1 MAYTRGNLA
10 VKEKASQ
17 ERVTQQR
24 YKETTKV
31 VTRRTGLPGREK
43 FLYLI
48 TLVAVIVVGGALMS
62 RYAQI
67 YDLNKQ
73 AQSTITEVGKYE
85 KIIADLQVEREKL
98 NNLVIENAR
107 ELGYVESSD
116 KDVIFVPRSTSTT
129 NTTGTEA
136 SSGTA
141 SSK

>member
-17 ERVTQQR
+17 QRVTQQR

-31 VTRRTGLPGREK
+31 VTRRTGLPAREK

-48 TLVAVIVVGGALMS
+48 TLVAVIVVGGVMMS

-73 AQSTITEVGKYE
+73 AQSTLSEVREAE
-85 KIIADLQVEREKL
+85 KTIADLQVEREKL
-98 NNLVIENAR
+98 NNLVIEHAR
-107 ELGYVESSD
+107 ELGYVEATDKNVIYVPRTTKTGSSSD
-116 KDVIFVPRSTSTT
+116 
-129 NTTGTEA
+129 
-136 SSGTA
+136 TA
-141 SSK
+141 K

>member
-31 VTRRTGLPGREK
+31 VTRRTGLPAREK
-43 FLYLI
+43 ILYLI
-48 TLVAVIVVGGALMS
+48 TLVAVILVGGALMS
-62 RYAQI
+62 RYAHI

-73 AQSTITEVGKYE
+73 AQSTISDIKGYE
-85 KIIADLQVEREKL
+85 KTIADLQVEKETL
-98 NNLVIENAR
+98 NNQVIENAKQ
-107 ELGYVESSD
+107 LGYVEASG
-116 KDVIFVPRSTSTT
+116 KDVIFVPRSTSTKST
-129 NTTGTEA
+129 GAESSSNT
-136 SSGTA
+136 

>member
-31 VTRRTGLPGREK
+31 VTRRTGLPAREK
-43 FLYLI
+43 ILYLI
-48 TLVAVIVVGGALMS
+48 TLVAVILVGGALMS

-73 AQSTITEVGKYE
+73 AQSTISDIKGYE
-85 KIIADLQVEREKL
+85 KTIADLQVEKETL
-98 NNLVIENAR
+98 NNQVIENAKQ
-107 ELGYVESSD
+107 LGYVEASG
-116 KDVIFVPRSTSTT
+116 KDVIFVPRSTSTKST
-129 NTTGTEA
+129 GAESSSNT
-136 SSGTA
+136 

>member
-31 VTRRTGLPGREK
+31 VTRRTGLPAREK
-43 FLYLI
+43 ILYLI
-48 TLVAVIVVGGALMS
+48 TLVAVILVGGALMS
-62 RYAQI
+62 RYAHI

-73 AQSTITEVGKYE
+73 AQSTISDIKGYE
-85 KIIADLQVEREKL
+85 KTIADLQVEKETL
-98 NNLVIENAR
+98 NNQVIENAKQ
-107 ELGYVESSD
+107 LGYVEASD
-116 KDVIFVPRSTSTT
+116 KDVIYVPRSTSTKS
-129 NTTGTEA
+129 TGTE
-136 SSGTA
+136 SSSNTA

>member
-31 VTRRTGLPGREK
+31 VTRRTGLPAREK
-43 FLYLI
+43 ILYLI
-48 TLVAVIVVGGALMS
+48 TLVAVILVGGALMS
-62 RYAQI
+62 RYAHI

-73 AQSTITEVGKYE
+73 AQATILEVKGFE
-85 KIIADLQVEREKL
+85 KTIADLQVEKETL
-98 NNLVIENAR
+98 NNQVIENAKQ
-107 ELGYVESSD
+107 LGYVEASD
-116 KDVIFVPRSTSTT
+116 KDVIFVPRSTSSTKS
-129 NTTGTEA
+129 TGTE
-136 SSGTA
+136 SSSNTA

>member
-31 VTRRTGLPGREK
+31 VTRRTGLPAREK

-48 TLVAVIVVGGALMS
+48 TLIAVIAVGGVMMS
-62 RYAQI
+62 RYAHI
-67 YDLNKQ
+67 YEINKQ
-73 AQSTITEVGKYE
+73 AQTTLSDVREAE
-85 KIIADLQVEREKL
+85 KTIADLQVEKEKL

-107 ELGYVESSD
+107 ELGYVEASG
-116 KDVIFVPRSTSTT
+116 KDVIFVPRST
-129 NTTGTEA
+129 GTET
-136 SSGTA
+136 SSDTA
-141 SSK
+141 NK

>member
-31 VTRRTGLPGREK
+31 VTRRTGLPAREK
-43 FLYLI
+43 ILYLI
-48 TLVAVIVVGGALMS
+48 TLVAVILVGGALMS
-62 RYAQI
+62 RYAHI

-73 AQSTITEVGKYE
+73 AQSTISDIKGYE
-85 KIIADLQVEREKL
+85 KTIADLQVEKETL
-98 NNLVIENAR
+98 NNQVIENAKQ
-107 ELGYVESSD
+107 LGYVEASG
-116 KDVIFVPRSTSTT
+116 KDVIYVPRSTST
-129 NTTGTEA
+129 NLTGTE
-136 SSGTA
+136 SSSNTA

>member
-31 VTRRTGLPGREK
+31 VTRRTGLPAREK
-43 FLYLI
+43 ILYLI
-48 TLVAVIVVGGALMS
+48 TLVAVILVGGALMS
-62 RYAQI
+62 RYAHI

-73 AQSTITEVGKYE
+73 AQSTISDIKGYE
-85 KIIADLQVEREKL
+85 KTIADLQVEKETL
-98 NNLVIENAR
+98 NNQVIDNAKQ
-107 ELGYVESSD
+107 LGYVEASG
-116 KDVIFVPRSTSTT
+116 KDVIFVPRSTSTKST
-129 NTTGTEA
+129 GAESSSNT
-136 SSGTA
+136 

>member
-17 ERVTQQR
+17 QRVTQQR

-31 VTRRTGLPGREK
+31 VTRRTGLPAREK

-48 TLVAVIVVGGALMS
+48 TLVAVIVVGGVMMS

-73 AQSTITEVGKYE
+73 AQSTLSEVREAE
-85 KIIADLQVEREKL
+85 KTIADLQVEREKL
-98 NNLVIENAR
+98 NNLVIEHAR
-107 ELGYVESSD
+107 ELGYVEATDKNVIYVPRTTQTGSSSD
-116 KDVIFVPRSTSTT
+116 
-129 NTTGTEA
+129 
-136 SSGTA
+136 TA
-141 SSK
+141 K

>member
-31 VTRRTGLPGREK
+31 VTRRTGLPAREK
-43 FLYLI
+43 ILYLI
-48 TLVAVIVVGGALMS
+48 TLFAVILVGGALMS
-62 RYAQI
+62 RYAHI

-73 AQSTITEVGKYE
+73 AQSTISDIKGYE
-85 KIIADLQVEREKL
+85 KTIADLQVEKETL
-98 NNLVIENAR
+98 NNQVIENAKQ
-107 ELGYVESSD
+107 LGYVEASG
-116 KDVIFVPRSTSTT
+116 KDVIYVPRSTST
-129 NTTGTEA
+129 NSTGTE
-136 SSGTA
+136 SSSNTA

>member
-31 VTRRTGLPGREK
+31 VTRRTGLPAREK
-43 FLYLI
+43 ILYLI
-48 TLVAVIVVGGALMS
+48 TVVAVILVGGALMS
-62 RYAQI
+62 RYAHI

-73 AQSTITEVGKYE
+73 AQSTISDIKGYE
-85 KIIADLQVEREKL
+85 KTIADLQVEKETL
-98 NNLVIENAR
+98 NNQVIENAKQ
-107 ELGYVESSD
+107 LGYVEASG
-116 KDVIFVPRSTSTT
+116 KDVIYVPRSTSTKS
-129 NTTGTEA
+129 TGTE
-136 SSGTA
+136 SSSNTS